1 MDNVYSLVKHFY
13 EENDYAA
20 QILPRDAVEAYLRRN
35 AWHGAEDEDLKRI
48 WSIIS
53 VMISAVNDFELYSF
67 ATLTAYDYQ
76 EIFYRYAEVR
86 PDFMLAEQDINDF
99 LSTLTDF
106 YAYLIRTRH
115 TEDFQIGL
123 EAAREALYEG
133 GYFFLPDRRDG
144 DEFYRSLE
152 HMEEVSYDTMQK
164 LNNLLDSL
172 LRQISIYY
180 QKPHFKRDMDRAI
193 LMYAGPEYDGQSSL
207 NAEERHSFWL
217 GFWDFFLF
225 DYHLIDSDALPLR
238 YYYEYERS
246 NLSTTE
252 QDILRDLLRSRFTVF
267 TIDDVG
273 ADFLTCR
280 NFFTDEVFELPV
292 PELAMGNYSTCVMF
306 GHIHSHGV
314 MLLNYITSITASK
327 RLQTRMRDVV
337 LRQYELF
344 KLQNSQAELKDF
356 FARNAGV
363 VRHTLQIMSSYA
375 QLNVIPIR
383 TVSPAIEVPESVS
396 VEFAEDEDMLRRVAK
411 HVGFS
416 KFEITL
422 LVKLFED
429 YVLVAGL
436 KTGDDILI
444 TAILL
449 KFAQLNGI
457 DISGG
462 SEIYE
467 LLGIDSASVKDCME
481 KVHGKLGCVPYD
493 PRYLTEE
500 AFIKSLFF

>member
-13 EENDYAA
+13 ETNDCAA

-35 AWHGAEDEDLKRI
+35 AWHGAEDNELKRI
-48 WSIIS
+48 WSIIA
-53 VMISAVNDFELYSF
+53 VMIAAVQDFELYSF
-67 ATLTAYDYQ
+67 STLTPYDYQ
-76 EIFYRYAEVR
+76 DIFYRYAQER
-86 PDFMLAEQDINDF
+86 ADFMLAERDINNF
-99 LSTLTDF
+99 LDTLAKF
-106 YAYLIRTRH
+106 YAYLVRTRH
-115 TEDFQIGL
+115 TEDYREGL

-164 LNNLLDSL
+164 LNMLLDSL
-172 LRQISIYY
+172 LRQISFYY
-180 QKPHFKRDMDRAI
+180 QKPEFKRDMDRAI
-193 LMYAGPEYDGQSSL
+193 LMFAGPEYDGTSSL
-207 NAEERHSFWL
+207 SDEERHGFWL

-225 DYHLIDSDALPLR
+225 DYHLIDSDAMPLR
-238 YYYEYERS
+238 YYYEVERE
-246 NLSTTE
+246 NLGSTE

-267 TIDDVG
+267 IIDEVG

-280 NFFTDEVFELPV
+280 NLFTDEVFELPV
-292 PELAMGNYSTCVMF
+292 PELAVTNYSTCVLF

-314 MLLNYITSITASK
+314 MLLNYITSINASRK
-327 RLQTRMRDVV
+327 LQVRMREVV
-337 LRQYELF
+337 LRQFELF
-344 KLQNSQAELKDF
+344 KMQSPKASLEDF

-383 TVSPAIEVPESVS
+383 TVSPAINSQENLS
-396 VEFAEDEDMLRRVAK
+396 VEFHDDEDMLKRVAR

-416 KFEITL
+416 KYEISL
-422 LVKLFED
+422 LIKLFED
-429 YVLVAGL
+429 YITVSGQDTV
-436 KTGDDILI
+436 DDILI

-457 DISGG
+457 DLSTVADV
-462 SEIYE
+462 YE
-467 LLGIDSASVKDCME
+467 LLGIDSASVKEAME
-481 KVHGKLGCVPYD
+481 KIHGKLGCVPYD